1 VAEAAAIAAAALIT
15 EIRSAHGASH
25 GSYGRH
31 AFMPSLRPTS
41 GVIHHSDQGSQY
53 TSIEFGH
60 RCRDAGV
67 RPSMGSVG
75 NAGACPRPGV
85 AGPGG

>member
-41 GVIHHSDQGSQY
+41 GVIHHSDQGSQ
-53 TSIEFGH
+53 
-60 RCRDAGV
+60 
-67 RPSMGSVG
+67 
-75 NAGACPRPGV
+75 
-85 AGPGG
+85 GGFK